1 MVSHFIKPSPGILV
15 LGGYPS
21 PYTSVELWST
31 DNPGQDNCL
40 LNSYPRTLSA
50 TPNANFVAGKLV
62 TCYEYQCEIYSNGVW
77 SYLASTRY
85 SRTWHSSAQTEDK
98 ILLIGG
104 SGSYTTEW
112 ISLDGSASQV
122 GPFTPSRHTYMHCT
136 IQLSPD
142 LIVVTGGHSYRNY
155 VTEYN
160 LTTGAERTLTR
171 LNQGRRYHACG
182 VYHKAGQQVLTYSC
196 KCS

>member
-1 MVSHFIKPSPGILV
+1 MLTHFTKPFPGILV

-21 PYTSVELWST
+21 YTSVEFWSA
-31 DNPGQDNCL
+31 DNPGQEDCL
-40 LNSYPRTLSA
+40 LNSYPKNLPHEPS
-50 TPNANFVAGKLV
+50 ANFVAGQLV
-62 TCYEYQCEIYSNGVW
+62 TCYGGQCEGFIKGVW
-77 SYLASTRY
+77 STFTSTIY
-85 SRTWHSSAQTEDK
+85 SRQYHSSAQTEDK

-104 SGSYTTEW
+104 SSSPSTTEW
-112 ISLDGSASQV
+112 ISLDGSASQN
-122 GPFTPSRHTYMHCT
+122 GFTIRHNYRHCT

-142 LIVVTGGHSYRNY
+142 LIVVTGGHSYRYY

-171 LNQGRRYHACG
+171 LNQGRQYHACG
-182 VYHKAGQQVLTYSC
+182 VYHNAGQQVLTYSC